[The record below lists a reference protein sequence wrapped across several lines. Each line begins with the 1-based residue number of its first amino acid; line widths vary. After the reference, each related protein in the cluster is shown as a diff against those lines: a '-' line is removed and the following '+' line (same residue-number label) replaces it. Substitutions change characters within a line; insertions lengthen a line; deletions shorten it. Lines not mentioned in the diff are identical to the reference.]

1 MAGADVFD
9 RAPLHHLS
17 GFAML
22 NTILTLLVF
31 QTIGE
36 GLVYAL
42 GLPVPGPVIGM
53 VLLLGYLVWKK
64 DEAVKLAPTSSKLLA
79 HMSLLF
85 IPASVGIIVHI
96 HRIIDEWIPIAVAL
110 IVSTVASMMVTA
122 AVIRKL
128 KKAD

>member
-1 MAGADVFD
+1 
-9 RAPLHHLS
+9 
-17 GFAML
+17 ML
-22 NTILTLLVF
+22 NTILTLLIF

-42 GLPVPGPVIGM
+42 ELPVPGPVIGM
-53 VLLLGYLVWKK
+53 LLLLGFLVWKN
-64 DEAVKLAPTSSKLLA
+64 DVAAKLAPTSSKLLG

-96 HRIIDEWIPIAVAL
+96 HRILDEWIPIAVAL
-110 IVSTVASMMVTA
+110 IVSTVASIMVTA
-122 AVIRKL
+122 AVIRTL